1 MTWKVVVQISQS
13 VILSRAKNPGISLH
27 SYNTNPGIL
36 RSAQN
41 DRPLVRRAFW
51 LASAILACGA
61 ASNLP
66 AHTSLPG
73 YLELQET
80 SPGSFEMI
88 WRIPAAEGPPPAIYP
103 AFPSNCVVPQDLT
116 TEDAPGSVVERG
128 LIRCGPQG
136 LAGKPLGIE
145 NLNVTILDVLV
156 RITFL
161 DGTSLTQILR
171 PLVPSFVVHKEG
183 RSRVDALGHVRL
195 GVGHI
200 LYGIDHLL
208 FVLGL
213 LLIVP
218 GVRMLLKT
226 ITAFTIAHTTTLAL
240 ATFGVVHLAP
250 TPIEAVIALS
260 IVFLAAE
267 LAQHGRGVQGLTY
280 RKPWLV
286 AFAFGLLHGFG
297 FAGTLSRIGI
307 PSHDIPLALFSFNV
321 GVEAGQIAFVA
332 AVLAFIYSLR
342 TLEIQWP
349 QWACR
354 IPPYAIG
361 SLASFWF
368 LQRCALV
375 FGI

>member
-1 MTWKVVVQISQS
+1 MRFT
-13 VILSRAKNPGISLH
+13 LD
-27 SYNTNPGIL
+27 IL
-36 RSAQN
+36 RGTIARGS
-41 DRPLVRRAFW
+41 FS
-51 LASAILACGA
+51 LATVVALSGA
-61 ASNLP
+61 ASCLR

-73 YLELQET
+73 YLELNET
-80 SPGSFEMI
+80 APGSFAMI

-103 AFPSNCVVPQDLT
+103 TFPSNCVVPNELT
-116 TEDAPGSVVERG
+116 SEDAPGSVVERG
-128 LIRCGPQG
+128 LIRCGPEG
-136 LAGKPLGIE
+136 LAGKTLGIE

-156 RITFL
+156 RITFA
-161 DGTSLTQILR
+161 DGTSVTQIVR
-171 PLVPSFVVHKEG
+171 PLAPSFVVHKDG
-183 RSRVDALGHVRL
+183 RSRVDALGYVRL
-195 GVGHI
+195 GIGHI

-218 GVRMLLKT
+218 GTRMLLKT

-267 LAQHGRGVQGLTY
+267 LAQHRRGVQGLTY
-280 RKPWLV
+280 RRPWLV

-307 PSHDIPLALFSFNV
+307 PPHDIPLALFSFNI
-321 GVEAGQIAFVA
+321 GVETGQIAFVA
-332 AVLAFIYSLR
+332 AVLAFIHSLR

-349 QWACR
+349 QWAYR

-375 FGI
+375 FSL